1 MTASDN
7 LLMTLLEIA
16 MLRSK
21 TQEQRTAR
29 LDAYDAIAWYVSTA
43 RASMQWIRAALK
55 ADPVKLLDYV
65 GQGTVEEEVDR
76 ATRYLRRWCGLTV
89 DGRPRKND
97 GRGLTAGGMG

>member
-1 MTASDN
+1 MTASDTM
-7 LLMTLLEIA
+7 LMALDIA

-29 LDAYDAIAWYVSTA
+29 RDAYDAVAWYVSTG
-43 RASMQWIRAALK
+43 RASTQWIRSALK
-55 ADPVKLLDYV
+55 ADPGKLLDYV

-89 DGRPRKND
+89 EGRPRQND
-97 GRGLTAGGMG
+97 GRGLTAGGIG

>member
-7 LLMTLLEIA
+7 LLMTLEIA

-29 LDAYDAIAWYVSTA
+29 LDAYDAIAWYVRTA

-55 ADPVKLLDYV
+55 ADPGKLLDYV

-89 DGRPRKND
+89 EAWPRQND
-97 GRGLTAGGMG
+97 GRGLTAGGLG